1 MSSSEDLNFVNILH
15 SQKNAKIDQKVL
27 ILFFA
32 ILVFFIGAF
41 IWAYF
46 SQIDELTRGEGKVI
60 PSEKIKTIQSL
71 DGGIISEILIKEGA
85 IIKEGQALMKIDTT
99 RVEALLE
106 ENKQTFYHL
115 LVTKERLEI
124 ESKLDLSKEI
134 PEIKYSDEVIKNANV
149 FAMNDRKLF
158 DSRIEELQSTIKTF
172 KIQLKQKEQ
181 EINELNSKSSQLKI
195 SIALITEEAK
205 TMEQLVERKSKSK
218 VDLLK
223 IKRELAQLQGELQ
236 ATYASIPRAKYAIE
250 EAQNKI
256 VEKLKIFKSEAS
268 NELQKINTEIKKYES
283 KLVADEDKLDKT
295 VLISPVD
302 GIVKQINVNTIGGVV
317 KSGMDLIE
325 IVPQS
330 DILLVEAKI
339 DPKDI
344 AFINPEQKAIVK
356 ITAYDFSI
364 YGGLEGKIVEI
375 SADSIEDKNDKNNT
389 TYYKVV
395 IKTKQNYLEKN
406 KEKLPIIPG
415 MITTVDIVTGKKSIL
430 DFLLKPILKT
440 KANALHER

>member
-1 MSSSEDLNFVNILH
+1 MNNSEDLNFVNILH
-15 SQKNAKIDQKVL
+15 SQKNAKIDSKVL
-27 ILFFA
+27 LLFFA
-32 ILVFFIGAF
+32 IMVFFLGAF
-41 IWAYF
+41 LWAYF
-46 SQIDELTRGEGKVI
+46 SKIDELTRGEGKVI

-71 DGGIISEILIKEGA
+71 DGGIISEILIKEGS
-85 IIKEGQALMKIDTT
+85 IVKEGEPLMKIDTT
-99 RVEALLE
+99 RFEASLE
-106 ENKQTFYHL
+106 ENKQTYYHL
-115 LVTKERLEI
+115 LVTKARLEL
-124 ESKLDLSKEI
+124 ESKINLDDEI
-134 PEIKYSDEVIKNANV
+134 PEINYSDEVLANANT
-149 FAMNDRKLF
+149 FAMNDRRLF
-158 DSRIEELQSTIKTF
+158 TSRMEELKSTTKTF

-181 EINELNSKSSQLKI
+181 EINELSSKATQLKI
-195 SIALITEEAK
+195 SIALVREETK
-205 TMEQLVERKSKSK
+205 TMELLVARQSKSK

-223 IKRELAQLQGELQ
+223 IKRELAQLEGELQ
-236 ATYASIPRAKYAIE
+236 GTYSSIPRAKFAIE

-268 NELQKINTEIKKYES
+268 NELQKTNTEIKKYES

-302 GIVKQINVNTIGGVV
+302 GIIKQINVNTIGGVV

-344 AFINPEQKAIVK
+344 AFINPNQKAIVK

-375 SADSIEDKNDKNNT
+375 SADSIEEKNDKKQT
-389 TYYKVV
+389 SYYKVV
-395 IKTKQNYLEKN
+395 IKTEQNYLEKN
-406 KEKLPIIPG
+406 KQKLPIIPG

-440 KANALHER
+440 KANSLHER

>member
-1 MSSSEDLNFVNILH
+1 MSNSEDLNFVNILH

-27 ILFFA
+27 VLFFA
-32 ILVFFIGAF
+32 IFVFFFGAF

-71 DGGIISEILIKEGA
+71 DGGIISEILIKEGS
-85 IIKEGQALMKIDTT
+85 IIKEGQPLMKIDTT
-99 RVEALLE
+99 RVEASLE
-106 ENKQTFYHL
+106 ENKQTYYHL
-115 LVTKERLEI
+115 LVTKERLEL
-124 ESKLDLSKEI
+124 ESKLDLTKEI
-134 PEIKYSDEVIKNANV
+134 PEIKYSDAVIENANL

-158 DSRIEELQSTIKTF
+158 DSRMEELQSTIKTF

-195 SIALITEEAK
+195 SIALVAEEAK
-205 TMEQLVERKSKSK
+205 TMELLVEKKSKSK

-223 IKRELAQLQGELQ
+223 IKRELAQLEGELQ

-317 KSGMDLIE
+317 KSGMYLIE

-344 AFINPEQKAIVK
+344 AFINPNQKAIVK

-375 SADSIEDKNDKNNT
+375 SADSIEEKNDKKQT
-389 TYYKVV
+389 SYYKVV
-395 IKTKQNYLEKN
+395 IKTEQNYLEKN
-406 KEKLPIIPG
+406 KQKLPIIPG
-415 MITTVDIVTGKKSIL
+415 MITTVDIITGKKSIL

-440 KANALHER
+440 KANSLHER

>member
-1 MSSSEDLNFVNILH
+1 MSNSEDLNFVNILH
-15 SQKNAKIDQKVL
+15 SQKNARIDQKVL
-27 ILFFA
+27 MLFFA
-32 ILVFFIGAF
+32 ILLFFTGAF

-71 DGGIISEILIKEGA
+71 DGGIISEILIKEGS

-99 RVEALLE
+99 RFEASLE

-115 LVTKERLEI
+115 LVTKARLEI
-124 ESKLDLSKEI
+124 ESKLDLTDDI
-134 PEIKYSDEVIKNANV
+134 PEIKYSDEILANANV

-158 DSRIEELQSTIKTF
+158 ASRMEELKSTIKTF
-172 KIQLKQKEQ
+172 KIQLKQKQQ
-181 EINELNSKSSQLKI
+181 EISELSSKATQLKI
-195 SIALITEEAK
+195 SIALIAEESK
-205 TMEQLVERKSKSK
+205 TMEQLVERRSKSK

-223 IKRELAQLQGELQ
+223 IKRELAQLEGELQ
-236 ATYASIPRAKYAIE
+236 GTYASIPKAKYAIE
-250 EAQNKI
+250 EAENKI
-256 VEKLKIFKSEAS
+256 VEKLKIFKSESS

-283 KLVADEDKLDKT
+283 KLIADEDKLDKT

-344 AFINPEQKAIVK
+344 AFINPKQKAIVK

-364 YGGLEGKIVEI
+364 YGGLEGKIIEI
-375 SADSIEDKNDKNNT
+375 SADSIVDKNDKNQSS
-389 TYYKVV
+389 YYKVV
-395 IKTKQNYLEKN
+395 IKTEQNYLEKN
-406 KEKLPIIPG
+406 KQKLPIIPG
-415 MITTVDIVTGKKSIL
+415 MISTVDIVTGKKSIL

-440 KANALHER
+440 KENSLHER

>member
-1 MSSSEDLNFVNILH
+1 MNNSEDLNFVNILH
-15 SQKNAKIDQKVL
+15 SQKNAKIDSKVL
-27 ILFFA
+27 LLFFA
-32 ILVFFIGAF
+32 IMVFFLGAF
-41 IWAYF
+41 LWAYF
-46 SQIDELTRGEGKVI
+46 SKIDELTRGEGKVI

-71 DGGIISEILIKEGA
+71 DGGIISEILIKEGS
-85 IIKEGQALMKIDTT
+85 IVKEGEPLMKIDTT
-99 RVEALLE
+99 RFEASLE
-106 ENKQTFYHL
+106 ENKQTYYHL
-115 LVTKERLEI
+115 LVTKARLEL
-124 ESKLDLSKEI
+124 ESKINLDDEI
-134 PEIKYSDEVIKNANV
+134 PEINYSDEVLANANT

-158 DSRIEELQSTIKTF
+158 TSRMEELKSTTKTF

-181 EINELNSKSSQLKI
+181 EINELSTKASQLKI
-195 SIALITEEAK
+195 SIALVREETK
-205 TMEQLVERKSKSK
+205 TMELLVARQSKSK

-223 IKRELAQLQGELQ
+223 IKRELAQLEGELQ
-236 ATYASIPRAKYAIE
+236 GTYSSIPRAKFAIE

-268 NELQKINTEIKKYES
+268 NELQKTNTEIKKYES

-302 GIVKQINVNTIGGVV
+302 GIIKQINVNTIGGVV

-330 DILLVEAKI
+330 DILLIEAKI

-344 AFINPEQKAIVK
+344 AFINPKQKAIVK

-375 SADSIEDKNDKNNT
+375 SADSIEDKDNKNQT
-389 TYYKVV
+389 SYYKVV
-395 IKTKQNYLEKN
+395 IKTEQNYLEKD
-406 KEKLPIIPG
+406 KQKLPIIPG
-415 MITTVDIVTGKKSIL
+415 MVTTVDIVTGKKSIL
-430 DFLLKPILKT
+430 DFILKPILKT

>member
-1 MSSSEDLNFVNILH
+1 MSSKDLDFVNILH
-15 SQKNAKIDQKVL
+15 SQKNAKIDSKVL
-27 ILFFA
+27 LLFFA
-32 ILVFFIGAF
+32 ILVFFLGAF
-41 IWAYF
+41 LWAYF

-71 DGGIISEILIKEGA
+71 DGGIISEILIKEGS
-85 IIKEGQALMKIDTT
+85 IVKEGQPLMKIDTT
-99 RVEALLE
+99 RFEASLE
-106 ENKQTFYHL
+106 ENRQTYYHL
-115 LVTKERLEI
+115 LVTKARLEL
-124 ESKLDLSKEI
+124 ESKLNLEDEI
-134 PEIKYSDEVIKNANV
+134 PEIKYSDEVLANANT

-158 DSRIEELQSTIKTF
+158 KSRMDELKSTIKTF
-172 KIQLKQKEQ
+172 EIQLKQKEQ
-181 EINELNSKSSQLKI
+181 EINELSSKANQLKI
-195 SIALITEEAK
+195 SIALASEETK
-205 TMEQLVERKSKSK
+205 TMELLVARQSKSK

-223 IKRELAQLQGELQ
+223 IKRDLAQLQGELQ
-236 ATYASIPRAKYAIE
+236 GTYSSIPRAKYAIE

-268 NELQKINTEIKKYES
+268 NELQKTNTEIKKYES

-295 VLISPVD
+295 ILVSPVD
-302 GIVKQINVNTIGGVV
+302 GIIKQINVNTIGGVV

-344 AFINPEQKAIVK
+344 AFINPRQKAIVK

-375 SADSIEDKNDKNNT
+375 SADSIEDKNDKKQT
-389 TYYKVV
+389 SYYKVV
-395 IKTKQNYLEKN
+395 IKTEQNYLEKD
-406 KEKLPIIPG
+406 KQKLPIIPG
-415 MITTVDIVTGKKSIL
+415 MVTTVDIVTGKKSIL

-440 KANALHER
+440 KANSLHER

>member
-1 MSSSEDLNFVNILH
+1 MNNSEDLNFVNILH
-15 SQKNAKIDQKVL
+15 SQKNAKIDSKVL
-27 ILFFA
+27 LLFFA
-32 ILVFFIGAF
+32 IMVFFLGAF
-41 IWAYF
+41 LWAYF
-46 SQIDELTRGEGKVI
+46 SKIDELTRGEGKVI

-71 DGGIISEILIKEGA
+71 DGGIISEILIKEGS
-85 IIKEGQALMKIDTT
+85 IVKEGEPLMKIDTT
-99 RVEALLE
+99 RFEASLE
-106 ENKQTFYHL
+106 ENKQTYYHL
-115 LVTKERLEI
+115 LVTKARLEL
-124 ESKLDLSKEI
+124 ESKINLDDEI
-134 PEIKYSDEVIKNANV
+134 PEINYSDEVLANANT
-149 FAMNDRKLF
+149 FAMNDRRLF
-158 DSRIEELQSTIKTF
+158 TSRMEELKSTTKTF

-181 EINELNSKSSQLKI
+181 EINELSTKASQLKI
-195 SIALITEEAK
+195 SIALVREETK
-205 TMEQLVERKSKSK
+205 TMELLVARQSKSK

-223 IKRELAQLQGELQ
+223 IKRELAQLEGELQ
-236 ATYASIPRAKYAIE
+236 GTYSSIPRAKFAIE

-268 NELQKINTEIKKYES
+268 NELQKTNTEIKKYES

-302 GIVKQINVNTIGGVV
+302 GIIKQINVNTIGGVV

-330 DILLVEAKI
+330 DILLIEAKI

-344 AFINPEQKAIVK
+344 AFINPKQKAIVK

-375 SADSIEDKNDKNNT
+375 SADSIEDKDNKNQT
-389 TYYKVV
+389 SYYKVV
-395 IKTKQNYLEKN
+395 IKTEQNYLEKD
-406 KEKLPIIPG
+406 KQKLPIIPG
-415 MITTVDIVTGKKSIL
+415 MVTTVDIVTGKKSIL
-430 DFLLKPILKT
+430 DFILKPILKT

>member
-15 SQKNAKIDQKVL
+15 SQKNAKIDSKVL
-27 ILFFA
+27 LLFFA
-32 ILVFFIGAF
+32 ILVFFLGAF
-41 IWAYF
+41 LWAYF
-46 SQIDELTRGEGKVI
+46 SKIDELTRGEGKVI

-71 DGGIISEILIKEGA
+71 DGGIISEILIKEGS
-85 IIKEGQALMKIDTT
+85 IIKEGQPLMKIDTT
-99 RVEALLE
+99 RFEASLE

-115 LVTKERLEI
+115 LVTKARLEI
-124 ESKLDLSKEI
+124 ESKLNLEDEI
-134 PEIKYSDEVIKNANV
+134 PQIKYSDEVLANANT

-158 DSRIEELQSTIKTF
+158 TSRMEELNSTIKTF

-181 EINELNSKSSQLKI
+181 EINELNSKATQLKI
-195 SIALITEEAK
+195 SIALIREETK
-205 TMEQLVERKSKSK
+205 TMELLVARQSKSK

-223 IKRELAQLQGELQ
+223 IKRELAQLDGELQ
-236 ATYASIPRAKYAIE
+236 GTYASIPRAKYAIE

-295 VLISPVD
+295 ILVSPVD

-330 DILLVEAKI
+330 DILLIEAKI

-344 AFINPEQKAIVK
+344 AFINPQQRAIVK

-375 SADSIEDKNDKNNT
+375 SADSIEEKDNKDKT
-389 TYYKVV
+389 SYYKVV
-395 IKTKQNYLEKN
+395 IKTEQNYLEKD
-406 KEKLPIIPG
+406 KQKLPIIPG

>member
-15 SQKNAKIDQKVL
+15 SQKNAKIDSKVL
-27 ILFFA
+27 LLFSA
-32 ILVFFIGAF
+32 ILVFFLGAF
-41 IWAYF
+41 LWAYF

-71 DGGIISEILIKEGA
+71 DGGIISEILIKEGS
-85 IIKEGQALMKIDTT
+85 IIKEGQPLMKIDTT
-99 RVEALLE
+99 RFEASLE
-106 ENKQTFYHL
+106 ENKQTYYHL
-115 LVTKERLEI
+115 LVTKARLEI
-124 ESKLDLSKEI
+124 ESKLDLENEI
-134 PEIKYSDEVIKNANV
+134 PQIKYSDEVLANANV

-158 DSRIEELQSTIKTF
+158 TSRMEELNSTIKTF

-181 EINELNSKSSQLKI
+181 EINELNSKATQLKI
-195 SIALITEEAK
+195 SIALVREEAK
-205 TMEQLVERKSKSK
+205 TMELLVARQSKSK

-223 IKRELAQLQGELQ
+223 IKRELATLEGELQ
-236 ATYASIPRAKYAIE
+236 GTYASIPRAKYAIE

-295 VLISPVD
+295 VLSSPVD

-344 AFINPEQKAIVK
+344 AFINPQQKAIVK

-375 SADSIEDKNDKNNT
+375 SADSIEDKDNKDKT
-389 TYYKVV
+389 SYYKVV
-395 IKTKQNYLEKN
+395 IKTEQNYLEKD
-406 KEKLPIIPG
+406 KQKLPIIPG
-415 MITTVDIVTGKKSIL
+415 MVTTVDIVTGKKSIL

>member
-1 MSSSEDLNFVNILH
+1 MNNSEDLNFVNILH
-15 SQKNAKIDQKVL
+15 SQKNAKIDSKVL
-27 ILFFA
+27 LLFFA
-32 ILVFFIGAF
+32 IMVFFLGAF
-41 IWAYF
+41 LWAYF
-46 SQIDELTRGEGKVI
+46 SKIDELTRGEGKVI

-71 DGGIISEILIKEGA
+71 DGGIISEILIKEGS
-85 IIKEGQALMKIDTT
+85 IVKEGEPLMKIDTT
-99 RVEALLE
+99 RFEASLE
-106 ENKQTFYHL
+106 ENKQTYYHL
-115 LVTKERLEI
+115 LVTKARLEL
-124 ESKLDLSKEI
+124 ESKINLDDEI
-134 PEIKYSDEVIKNANV
+134 PEINYSDEVLANANT
-149 FAMNDRKLF
+149 FAMNDRRLF
-158 DSRIEELQSTIKTF
+158 TSRMEELKSTTKTF

-181 EINELNSKSSQLKI
+181 EINELSSKASQLKI
-195 SIALITEEAK
+195 SIALVREETK
-205 TMEQLVERKSKSK
+205 TMELLVARQSKSK

-223 IKRELAQLQGELQ
+223 IKRELAQLEGELQ
-236 ATYASIPRAKYAIE
+236 GTYSSIPRAKFAIE

-268 NELQKINTEIKKYES
+268 NELQKTNTEIKKYES

-302 GIVKQINVNTIGGVV
+302 GIIKQINVNTIGGVV

-330 DILLVEAKI
+330 DILLIEAKI

-344 AFINPEQKAIVK
+344 AFINPKQKAIVK

-375 SADSIEDKNDKNNT
+375 SADSIEEKDNKDKT
-389 TYYKVV
+389 SYYKVV
-395 IKTKQNYLEKN
+395 IKTEQNYLEKD
-406 KEKLPIIPG
+406 KQKLPIIPG
-415 MITTVDIVTGKKSIL
+415 MVTTVDIVTGKKSIL

>member
-1 MSSSEDLNFVNILH
+1 MSNSEDLNFVNILH
-15 SQKNAKIDQKVL
+15 SQKNAKIDSKVL
-27 ILFFA
+27 LLFFT
-32 ILVFFIGAF
+32 ILVFFLGAF
-41 IWAYF
+41 LWAYF
-46 SQIDELTRGEGKVI
+46 SKIDELTRGEGKVI

-71 DGGIISEILIKEGA
+71 DGGIISEILIKEGS
-85 IIKEGQALMKIDTT
+85 IIKEGQPLMKIDTT
-99 RVEALLE
+99 RFEASLE
-106 ENKQTFYHL
+106 ENKQTYYHL
-115 LVTKERLEI
+115 LVTKARLEI
-124 ESKLDLSKEI
+124 ESKLNLEDEI
-134 PEIKYSDEVIKNANV
+134 PQIKYSDEVLANANT

-158 DSRIEELQSTIKTF
+158 TSRMEELNSTIKTF

-181 EINELNSKSSQLKI
+181 EINELNSKATQLKI
-195 SIALITEEAK
+195 SIALISEETK
-205 TMEQLVERKSKSK
+205 TMELLVARQSKSK

-223 IKRELAQLQGELQ
+223 IKRELAQLEGELQ
-236 ATYASIPRAKYAIE
+236 GTYASIPRAKFAIE

-330 DILLVEAKI
+330 DILLIEAKI

-344 AFINPEQKAIVK
+344 AFINPQQRAIVK

-375 SADSIEDKNDKNNT
+375 SADSIEDKNDKNKT
-389 TYYKVV
+389 SYYKVV
-395 IKTKQNYLEKN
+395 IKTEQNYLEKD
-406 KEKLPIIPG
+406 KQKLPIIPG
-415 MITTVDIVTGKKSIL
+415 MVTTVDIVTGKKSIL

>member
-1 MSSSEDLNFVNILH
+1 MSNSEDLNFVNILH
-15 SQKNAKIDQKVL
+15 SQKNARIDQKVL
-27 ILFFA
+27 MLFFA
-32 ILVFFIGAF
+32 ILVFFSGAF

-71 DGGIISEILIKEGA
+71 DGGIISEILIKEGS
-85 IIKEGQALMKIDTT
+85 IIKEGQPLMKIDTT
-99 RVEALLE
+99 RFEASLE

-115 LVTKERLEI
+115 LVTKARLEL
-124 ESKLDLSKEI
+124 ESKLDLVDEI
-134 PEIKYSDEVIKNANV
+134 PEIKYSEEILANAPV

-158 DSRIEELQSTIKTF
+158 SSRIEELKSITKTF

-181 EINELNSKSSQLKI
+181 EINELSSKATQLKI
-195 SIALITEEAK
+195 SIALIREESK
-205 TMEQLVERKSKSK
+205 TMEQLVERRSKSK

-223 IKRELAQLQGELQ
+223 IKRELAQLEGELQ
-236 ATYASIPRAKYAIE
+236 GTYASIPRAKYAIE

-295 VLISPVD
+295 VLMSPVD

-317 KSGMDLIE
+317 TSGMDLIE

-375 SADSIEDKNDKNNT
+375 SADSIVDKNDKDQNS
-389 TYYKVV
+389 YYKVV
-395 IKTKQNYLEKN
+395 IKTEQNYLEKN
-406 KEKLPIIPG
+406 KQKLPIIPG
-415 MITTVDIVTGKKSIL
+415 MISTVDIVTGKKSIL

-440 KANALHER
+440 KENSLHER